1 MIEWRGNGVDPWEGY
16 DLERNGKR
24 VLGVRFDG
32 ERWFGTF
39 ISTNAADMEILILES
54 CMPARP
60 RFATADEAKRWT
72 EETYTG
78 FRAAA
83 TLRSSR

>member
-1 MIEWRGNGVDPWEGY
+1 MLHGYVYSSNGPEPY
-16 DLERNGKR
+16 GKR

-32 ERWFGTF
+32 AKWFGIF
-39 ISTNAADMEILILES
+39 FVSTDAADMEILES
-54 CMPARP
+54 CNPARP

-83 TLRSSR
+83 TLCNSR